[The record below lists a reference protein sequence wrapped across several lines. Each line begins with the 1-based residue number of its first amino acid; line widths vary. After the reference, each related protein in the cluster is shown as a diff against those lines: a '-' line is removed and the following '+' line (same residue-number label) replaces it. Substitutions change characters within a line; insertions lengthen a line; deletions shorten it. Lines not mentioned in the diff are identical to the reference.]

1 MLIRMVKT
9 PNMEHMLTRRQ
20 SNRNSHSL
28 LVGMQNGIAALEDNL
43 FWASSESWW
52 WARSLACCGPR
63 GHKESGTTEQV
74 NWTEPY
80 SRHATRSSCSLVFTQ
95 MSWKL
100 MSTQTPAHR
109 FHSSLA
115 QDCPWKQPRSP
126 STDERINS
134 STSRWWNISYSAL
147 RRNELSNHEK
157 TWGKLKGRLL
167 NQINPLEK
175 VTYCMAPTI
184 GHPEKA
190 KLWTQ

>member
-1 MLIRMVKT
+1 
-9 PNMEHMLTRRQ
+9 MEHMLTRRQ

-28 LVGMQNGIAALEDNL
+28 LVGMQNGIAALNDNL

-63 GHKESGTTEQV
+63 GHKESGMTEQV

-80 SRHATRSSCSLVFTQ
+80 SRHATGSSCSLLFTQ

-115 QDCPWKQPRSP
+115 QDCPWKQPGSP
-126 STDERINS
+126 SIDEWINS

-147 RRNELSNHEK
+147 RNELSNHEK
-157 TWGKLKGRLL
+157 TWGNLKGRLL

-184 GHPEKA
+184 GYPEKA